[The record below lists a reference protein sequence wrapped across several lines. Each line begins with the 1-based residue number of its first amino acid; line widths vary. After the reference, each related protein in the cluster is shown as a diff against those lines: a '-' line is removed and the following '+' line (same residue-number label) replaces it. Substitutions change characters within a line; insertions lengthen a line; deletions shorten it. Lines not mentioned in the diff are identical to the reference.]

1 MTNKT
6 HEELRKLLHANEQA
20 LSAAEEMRAQM
31 AFAKA
36 VRKIRT
42 DILSMTQK
50 EASEVLKMP
59 QSQVARMESFS
70 APRGATFAQVERIIS
85 LYNSVIKKRDK
96 NISKISLKLSIPT
109 ADGRVETI
117 CLAE

>member
-20 LSAAEEMRAQM
+20 LAAAEEMRAQM
-31 AFAKA
+31 AFARA
-36 VRKIRT
+36 VKKIRT

-50 EASEVLKMP
+50 EASAVLNMP
-59 QSQVARMESFS
+59 QSQVARLESFN
-70 APRGATFAQVERIIS
+70 APRGATFAQVERVIN
-85 LYNSVIKKRDK
+85 LYNGVIKKRNK
-96 NISKISLKLSIPT
+96 KISPISLKLSIPT
-109 ADGRVETI
+109 ADGSVETI